1 MFINMKI
8 GMRLGLGLCVMLPLM
23 IVIIIAGIS
32 GMSAQDDKL
41 DKIVNENN
49 VKMALSNTM
58 SKNVY
63 IVSQVLHSI
72 ILLEDRTAIPEEKAK
87 LDKARTA
94 YNKARED
101 LEKFPANEQEKV
113 ILKAIDKAAT
123 DAHEANNKVLDLAFG
138 DKHAEARTQLMT
150 KAAPLVTKWQDALD
164 DNLQRQTKNNITDAK
179 AASKAYSES
188 FSLMLTLGGIA
199 IIMGIAITF
208 WMTRS
213 ITLPLNIAMDTAKK
227 IAEGDL
233 TAKIEVTSTDETG
246 QLLTAMRAI
255 QDNHNNIIAEITN
268 IVGAANNGDF
278 SAKMNL
284 NGKTGYAKELS
295 ELLNQLSDIVDTA
308 FEDTIR
314 VTKAM
319 AHIRA
324 HPTKSNQA
332 STPAP
337 TPSLRSLAKSVRS
350 LQQQPPPTATSAPR
364 WT

>member
-8 GMRLGLGLCVMLPLM
+8 GMRLGLALYVVLPLM
-23 IVIIIAGIS
+23 IILTVIGIS
-32 GMSAQDDKL
+32 GMSAQDDRM

-63 IVSQVLHSI
+63 LVSQVLHSI
-72 ILLEDRTAIPEEKAK
+72 ILLEDRSAMSAEKAK

-94 YNKARED
+94 YDKARED

-123 DAHEANNKVLDLAFG
+123 DAREANNKVLDLAFD
-138 DKHAEARTQLMT
+138 DKNAEARTQLMT
-150 KAAPLVTKWQDALD
+150 QAEPLVTQWQNALD
-164 DNLQRQTKNNITDAK
+164 NNLQRQTENNLTDAK
-179 AASKAYSES
+179 TASKAYSAS
-188 FSLMLTLGGIA
+188 LNLMLTLGGTA

-208 WMTRS
+208 WVTRS
-213 ITLPLNIAMDTAKK
+213 ITLPLNIATDAAKK
-227 IAEGDL
+227 IANGDL
-233 TAKIEVTSTDETG
+233 TVKIEVTSTDETG
-246 QLLTAMRAI
+246 QLLTAMRVM
-255 QDNHNNIIAEITN
+255 QDNHNNIIGEITD

-284 NGKTGYAKELS
+284 NGKEGYAKELS

-308 FEDTIR
+308 FDDTIR
-314 VTKAM
+314 VTKAL

-324 HPTKSNQA
+324 
-332 STPAP
+332 
-337 TPSLRSLAKSVRS
+337 
-350 LQQQPPPTATSAPR
+350 
-364 WT
+364 